1 MLLRGARDFP
11 KGFFLCNRA
20 PKYCFVSGSQF
31 SFSASLK
38 AMLFERVP
46 DAEREEV
53 FIVQMRSAK
62 LSNGLNKNK

>member
-1 MLLRGARDFP
+1 MMPSTWWSD
-11 KGFFLCNRA
+11 
-20 PKYCFVSGSQF
+20 YV
-31 SFSASLK
+31 